1 MIQKI
6 RKAQSIVEYLLVFAA
21 IVLAVLFG
29 SKIMGDSTRGQMN
42 STKTNVDSVSD
53 RLATQMDTT
62 ATKFN

>member
-29 SKIMGDSTRGQMN
+29 
-42 STKTNVDSVSD
+42 
-53 RLATQMDTT
+53 
-62 ATKFN
+62 ATKLGKAAKGQAATAGNVVNRTTEKVNAAF